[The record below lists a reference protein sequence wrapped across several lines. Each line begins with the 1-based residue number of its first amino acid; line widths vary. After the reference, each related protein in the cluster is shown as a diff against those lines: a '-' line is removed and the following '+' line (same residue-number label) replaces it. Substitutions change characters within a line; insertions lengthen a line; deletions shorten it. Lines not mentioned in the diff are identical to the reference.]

1 MGAQL
6 VSFGPFRLSPVERQ
20 LKKGVK
26 TVPLSG
32 RALDALVV
40 LVERAGQVVTQ
51 RELMSRVWPNMT
63 VEEAN
68 LRVQIAHLRRAL
80 GERSKGA
87 RYVVTV
93 PGRGYCFVAPVTFS
107 GSASSLSEGGVVSG
121 QSRRIP
127 PKLTRMIGRDDVVRA
142 LSEQLMM
149 WRFVSIVGSGGIGKT
164 TVAISIAH
172 LLLDEFDGA
181 VFFLDL
187 ATLTDTKLVA
197 PTVARALGFMVQ
209 AHDPLR
215 SLPKFIGDQKI
226 LIVLDNCEHLIDA
239 AAMLAERIVG
249 ETPQAHVLTTSRE
262 ALRVEGEHVH
272 LLYALECPPD
282 SSNPTAAEAL
292 TYPAVQ
298 LFMERAT
305 ASGHAPA
312 LSDVDA
318 PILAALCCRLDG
330 IALAIELAASRA
342 GLLGIRGTA
351 KLLDNRF
358 YAVWQGR
365 RTALPR
371 HQTMNALLDWS
382 YNLLSKHEKV
392 ILARLSVFVGEFEL
406 DMARSIAADEE
417 IDGAAANEGIASL
430 LAKSLISKAEQHVP
444 TFYRLLETTR
454 AFAEVQLAEYG
465 ETNAIGG
472 RHAKYFSELLH
483 HDRLVQARFGERNLS
498 EYAFHI
504 GNVRAALQWAFS
516 DAGDLNLGVE
526 LAAGAAPLLIGLS
539 LLVECNRWCQ
549 LALTNLND
557 ITRGTRHEMILQ
569 EAFALSS
576 IYTTGNIDQ
585 TRTAIE
591 RGLVLEETFGDP
603 LRKLQLLLSQ
613 FTLLMRLA
621 NFRGALQ
628 VAQQSE
634 TFAESIDDAAG
645 FLLAD
650 FMLGGA
656 HHFIGD
662 QAAAQYH
669 GERAMARVAD
679 LGAMVPYFIGFDHRT
694 YAPINLARA
703 LWLRGLSARACSFV
717 SAGIEEALSGVNPI
731 LTCVSLAYGAPVF
744 LWSGDLQSVEGY
756 ADKLVEN
763 ARRHSI
769 DPYRAVGVGLQ
780 GALAIARNEC
790 EAGIDLLR
798 TALETLVAL
807 RLNIF
812 VTEFMGVLAGGL
824 RTSGQLNAA
833 LVTINEAIGR
843 SKDCGSTSDLAE
855 LLRIKAGILAAAD
868 QDNTTAARDCLTQA
882 LVVAREQSALA
893 LELRITMDFVRLLT
907 AAAREKARN
916 DLSAVYGRFSEGF
929 ETADLRAARQ
939 LLLELN

>member
-1 MGAQL
+1 MGVQL
-6 VSFGPFRLSPVERQ
+6 ASFGPFRLSPIERQ

-26 TVPLSG
+26 TVPLSA

-40 LVERAGQVVTQ
+40 LIERAGQVVTQ
-51 RELMSRVWPNMT
+51 RELMSRVWPNIT

-87 RYVVTV
+87 RYIVTV

-107 GSASSLSEGGVVSG
+107 ESASSPSRGGGASG
-121 QSRRIP
+121 RSRGIP
-127 PKLTRMIGRDDVVRA
+127 PKLTRMVGRDDVVRA

-187 ATLTDTKLVA
+187 AALTDAKLVA

-209 AHDPLR
+209 SHDPTR
-215 SLPKFIGDQKI
+215 SLPEFISDQKI

-249 ETPQAHVLTTSRE
+249 ETRQAHVLTTSRE

-272 LLYALECPPD
+272 LLFALECPPD

-305 ASGHAPA
+305 ASGHAPT

-318 PILAALCCRLDG
+318 PILAELCRRLDG

-342 GLLGIRGTA
+342 GPLGIHGTA

-358 YAVWQGR
+358 DAFWQGR

-382 YNLLSKHEKV
+382 YNLLSKNEKV
-392 ILARLSVFVGEFEL
+392 ILARLSVLVGEFEL
-406 DMARSIAADEE
+406 DMARSIVADDE
-417 IDGAAANEGIASL
+417 IDGAAADEGIASL
-430 LAKSLISKAEQHVP
+430 LAKSLISKAEQHVSAL
-444 TFYRLLETTR
+444 YRLLETTR
-454 AFAEVQLAEYG
+454 AFAEVKLAEYG
-465 ETNAIGG
+465 ETNAIAR
-472 RHAKYFSELLH
+472 RHANYFSDILR
-483 HDRLVQARFGERNLS
+483 HDQIVQARFGERNLS

-516 DAGDLNLGVE
+516 DTGDLSVGVE
-526 LAAGAAPLLIGLS
+526 LAAGAAPLFIGLS
-539 LLVECNRWCQ
+539 SLAECNRWCQ
-549 LALTNLND
+549 LALADLDD

-576 IYTTGNIDQ
+576 IYTTGNSDQ
-585 TRTAIE
+585 TRAAIE
-591 RGLVLEETFGDP
+591 RGLILEEAFGDP

-634 TFAESIDDAAG
+634 TFAESINDTAG

-669 GERAMARVAD
+669 GERVMARVAD

-694 YAPINLARA
+694 YGPINFARA
-703 LWLRGLSARACSFV
+703 LWLRGLSDRACSIV
-717 SAGIEEALSGVNPI
+717 RTGIEAGLSGVNPI

-744 LWSGDLQSVEGY
+744 LWSGDLQGVEGY
-756 ADKLVEN
+756 ADKLVEK
-763 ARRHSI
+763 ARQYSI
-769 DPYRAVGVGLQ
+769 DPYRAVGLGLQ
-780 GALAIARNEC
+780 GAVAIARNDC
-790 EAGIDLLR
+790 QAGIDLVR
-798 TALETLVAL
+798 TALEILVAL

-812 VTEFMGVLAGGL
+812 VIEFMGVLAEGL
-824 RTSGQLNAA
+824 RTSGQLEAA
-833 LVTINEAIGR
+833 LATIHEAIER
-843 SKDCGSTSDLAE
+843 SKECGSTYELAE
-855 LLRIKAGILAAAD
+855 LLRIKAGIVAAAN
-868 QDNTTAARDCLTQA
+868 QDNTAAARDCLTQA

-893 LELRITMDFVRLLT
+893 LELRIMMEFVRLLT
-907 AAAREKARN
+907 GTAREKARN
-916 DLSAVYGRFSEGF
+916 DLGMVYGRFTEGF
-929 ETADLRAARQ
+929 ETADLKAARQ
-939 LLLELN
+939 LLLELV